1 VGKRQSER
9 RDDGV
14 TGALNG
20 KVALITGAGRGQG
33 RSHALRFAA
42 EGADIIAVDVCKPID
57 SVPYPMA
64 SSEDLDETV
73 RLVEELDGRI
83 VARQADVRDLDAMT
97 HAVDSGVTELGHLD
111 IVCANAGIVIQHAD
125 VTGRDIRAE
134 RWRDVI
140 DVNLTGVWHTIKAA
154 LPPMIDQDT
163 GGAIVI
169 TSSTAGLKG
178 MPFIADYAATKH
190 GVVGLMRT
198 FAQELAPH
206 RIRVNTV
213 HPTGV
218 RTAMVENAM
227 TRSFMAQISD
237 RAEKVGLEN
246 LLPVDMV
253 EPVDVSNAVLWL
265 VSDAGRYVTGASIPI
280 DAGFTTR

>member
-1 VGKRQSER
+1 M
-9 RDDGV
+9 
-14 TGALNG
+14 TGTLDG

-33 RSHALRFAA
+33 RSHALRLAE
-42 EGADIIAVDVCKPID
+42 EGADIIAIDICKPID

-64 SSEDLDETV
+64 SSEDLDQTI
-73 RLVEELDGRI
+73 RLVEKLGRRI
-83 VARQADVRDLDAMT
+83 VARQADVRDFEALTA
-97 HAVDSGVTELGHLD
+97 AVQAGVTELGHLD
-111 IVCANAGIVIQHAD
+111 IVCANAGIVIQKAD
-125 VTGRDIRAE
+125 ITGRDIPAE

-140 DVNLTGVWHTIKAA
+140 DINLTGVWHTLKAA
-154 LPPMIDQDT
+154 LPPMIDQGT

-178 MPFIADYAATKH
+178 MPHIADYSATKH
-190 GVVGLMRT
+190 GVVGLMKT

-218 RTAMVENAM
+218 RTPMVENSM

-237 RAEKVGLEN
+237 RSDKIGLEN

-265 VSDAGRYVTGASIPI
+265 VSEAGRYVTGASIPI